1 MPDSDLHSTITD
13 TNGIKM
19 NHRRDSITTDFDPDH
34 KSYSRHLESSRSSR
48 KSAKDYKRDEIKSLA
63 ELSSTLSAS
72 SSLSGAIQR
81 PLINEDDEDD
91 DDNTNG
97 EEDNDSTMTTFDY
110 EVKSNPEFSFP
121 SDGYRLSHV
130 NRSSASLAVSC
141 HGNSSVSEL
150 PPQKA
155 PIDHLHYPAPV
166 ATNTHNSEY
175 SSSASSL
182 HNNSSNTSPSN
193 MNGKHKNH
201 SRFKHYHK
209 PKVTESPRLV
219 FLCQKFIN
227 ERNTDGLALIARRRG
242 LPPKLRQYAWPLLLE
257 SHPYVMN
264 PSVVAEYPSQPL
276 SGDRIP
282 IKRIR
287 KEIERYQKRLV
298 MHSSKPKSSQS
309 STTNNSTTA
318 STIPISSSRVNP
330 TTAAENNNSNVN
342 ASNAGMNTNL
352 NNDSINDTG
361 DNITAASLE
370 AQKIQAIEDA
380 LVAFLKKW
388 GHITPYEPG
397 MVYLAFSLAD
407 WVDPVCRMED
417 KYQLLRGTHQSAS
430 NTTESQASSPELSPA
445 DEHQSQSQQLPTAPS
460 PSSSGS
466 ATPTPVDSY
475 TPLTLRSLSFTLP
488 YQFSTVFEHLLLIV
502 FHTPKSEENGPR
514 GPCDS
519 FTADRISFFLSV
531 MRRLL
536 PDLSKHFDE
545 EDILS
550 SIGGDEW
557 LLWWIKWI
565 GAKVWDRKDRA
576 RIWDMYF
583 GWRPIPASP
592 EFDLPKAARANAK
605 KRRDEYARTHP
616 NAPKNEASDIFE
628 EENERSICMDNMV
641 LDLQELELE
650 LGPDPF
656 WSASIT
662 GEDDKE
668 HSNQPHDGD
677 VTMDSNHFSSTA
689 TTIEPLLEHLF
700 VCIVLLKSKALTL
713 LELDQSEIRG
723 CLGRLYRSNDIES
736 IIVEAGE
743 CWRTW
748 RHTEELENNDD

>member
-1 MPDSDLHSTITD
+1 M
-13 TNGIKM
+13 
-19 NHRRDSITTDFDPDH
+19 
-34 KSYSRHLESSRSSR
+34 
-48 KSAKDYKRDEIKSLA
+48 
-63 ELSSTLSAS
+63 
-72 SSLSGAIQR
+72 
-81 PLINEDDEDD
+81 
-91 DDNTNG
+91 
-97 EEDNDSTMTTFDY
+97 
-110 EVKSNPEFSFP
+110 
-121 SDGYRLSHV
+121 
-130 NRSSASLAVSC
+130 
-141 HGNSSVSEL
+141 
-150 PPQKA
+150 
-155 PIDHLHYPAPV
+155 
-166 ATNTHNSEY
+166 
-175 SSSASSL
+175 
-182 HNNSSNTSPSN
+182 
-193 MNGKHKNH
+193 
-201 SRFKHYHK
+201 
-209 PKVTESPRLV
+209 
-219 FLCQKFIN
+219 
-227 ERNTDGLALIARRRG
+227 
-242 LPPKLRQYAWPLLLE
+242 
-257 SHPYVMN
+257 
-264 PSVVAEYPSQPL
+264 
-276 SGDRIP
+276 
-282 IKRIR
+282 
-287 KEIERYQKRLV
+287 
-298 MHSSKPKSSQS
+298 
-309 STTNNSTTA
+309 
-318 STIPISSSRVNP
+318 PISSNRVIP
-330 TTAAENNNSNVN
+330 TTAAESSNSNL
-342 ASNAGMNTNL
+342 SNAGMNNNL
-352 NNDSINDTG
+352 NNGGINDIG

-370 AQKIQAIEDA
+370 AQKIQAIENA

-430 NTTESQASSPELSPA
+430 NTTESQASSPDLSPA
-445 DEHQSQSQQLPTAPS
+445 DDQQSQSQQLPAAPS

-488 YQFSTVFEHLLLIV
+488 YQFSTVFEHLLLVV
-502 FHTPKSEENGPR
+502 FHTPKSEQNGPR

-519 FTADRISFFLSV
+519 STTDRISFFLSV
-531 MRRLL
+531 VRRLL

-583 GWRPIPASP
+583 GWRPISASP

-616 NAPKNEASDIFE
+616 KAPENETNELFD
-628 EENERSICMDNMV
+628 EENERSIRMDNMV

-656 WSASIT
+656 WSANIT
-662 GEDDKE
+662 GEEDE
-668 HSNQPHDGD
+668 EPHRHDGDD
-677 VTMDSNHFSSTA
+677 VTMDDNQVLSPT

-748 RHTEELENNDD
+748 RHTEDLENDD